1 MDYKAQYRELVNELE
16 RLGGDLRGV
25 PRYYSLEAEAKVRRL
40 IKERSAQPT
49 CAPESQSTPKSGEHP
64 QKSEEPAKK
73 TDWIADYPV
82 ALHGVYRAKQEAW
95 LRACSLKLT
104 LNAVPMEDE
113 VKACEI
119 QRQLWQLFETMDNC
133 DAMLQYWRD
142 HKKILEPVQE
152 DYSRLTPMELV
163 QRRNTLR
170 SNIVS
175 REKSLAKWEEQVKSE
190 ELRVKSEGGMTV
202 KSLWVLNEKIARKR
216 EEVEQMKLQVKEI
229 EALINANND

>member
-49 CAPESQSTPKSGEHP
+49 CAPESQSTSTSGVTP

-73 TDWIADYPV
+73 MDWIADYPV

-95 LRACSLKLT
+95 LRACSLKLS
-104 LNAVPMEDE
+104 LNQVPMEDE
-113 VKACEI
+113 GKACEI

-133 DAMLQYWRD
+133 DVMLQYWRD

-152 DYSRLTPMELV
+152 DYSLLTPMELV

-202 KSLWVLNEKIARKR
+202 RSLWVLNEKIARKR

-229 EALINANND
+229 EGVMDSG

>member
-1 MDYKAQYRELVNELE
+1 MDYKAQYRELVNDLE

-40 IKERSAQPT
+40 IKERSAQPICT
-49 CAPESQSTPKSGEHP
+49 PESQSTSTSGEPP
-64 QKSEEPAKK
+64 QTSGEPAKK
-73 TDWIADYPV
+73 ADFIADYPV

-133 DAMLQYWRD
+133 DVMLQYWRD

-152 DYSRLTPMELV
+152 DYSLLTPMELV

-175 REKSLAKWEEQVKSE
+175 REKSLAKWEEQA
-190 ELRVKSEGGMTV
+190 KSEGGMSGR
-202 KSLWVLNEKIARKR
+202 SLWVLNEKIARKR

-229 EALINANND
+229 EKLMINANND

>member
-1 MDYKAQYRELVNELE
+1 MDYKAQYRELVNDLE

-49 CAPESQSTPKSGEHP
+49 CAPESQSTSTSGEPP
-64 QKSEEPAKK
+64 QTSGESAKK

-95 LRACSLKLT
+95 LRACSLKLS
-104 LNAVPMEDE
+104 LNQVPMEDE

-133 DAMLQYWRD
+133 DVMLQYWRD

-190 ELRVKSEGGMTV
+190 ELRVKSEGGMIV
-202 KSLWVLNEKIARKR
+202 RSLWVLNEKIARKR

-229 EALINANND
+229 EKLMIND

>member
-49 CAPESQSTPKSGEHP
+49 CAPESQVTPTSGEPP
-64 QKSEEPAKK
+64 QKSGEPAKK

-133 DAMLQYWRD
+133 DVMLQYWRD

-190 ELRVKSEGGMTV
+190 ELRVKSEEGMAV
-202 KSLWVLNEKIARKR
+202 RSLWVLKEKIARKR

-229 EALINANND
+229 EGVMDSG

>member
-1 MDYKAQYRELVNELE
+1 M
-16 RLGGDLRGV
+16 
-25 PRYYSLEAEAKVRRL
+25 
-40 IKERSAQPT
+40 
-49 CAPESQSTPKSGEHP
+49 
-64 QKSEEPAKK
+64 
-73 TDWIADYPV
+73 

-133 DAMLQYWRD
+133 DVMLQYWRD

-152 DYSRLTPMELV
+152 DYSLLTPMELV

-175 REKSLAKWEEQVKSE
+175 REKSLAKWEEQAKSE
-190 ELRVKSEGGMTV
+190 EGMTV
-202 KSLWVLNEKIARKR
+202 RSLWVLNEKIAKKR
-216 EEVEQMKLQVKEI
+216 EEVEQMRLQVKEI